1 MSALLQ
7 KLARIPR
14 RIFGRLFLGPDVVL
28 QRPISTP
35 KEWFLRH
42 FAPGRA
48 AACHEAEL
56 QRKVRRCRKN
66 YAKQF
71 WRIRRK
77 VRAGG
82 TVKVLFLANDPA
94 KWKCASVYRRLAE
107 DPRFDVAVGLVPSD
121 FRIGRTIGENAREYR
136 RFREW
141 FEGHGCK
148 CIELYEPRRDRL
160 ADIRK
165 HAPDIVFYTSSW
177 YDLPKHQPQVVS
189 ETALTFYVPYF
200 VANYVEL
207 NLDCRLDM
215 HRLYWRH
222 VVVNEGLARLYA
234 GATADRKM
242 AGRFVPLGHP
252 MLDLIADA
260 ADAGSGRGE
269 KPCVIYAPHW
279 TVDWPGRKSSMH
291 LSTFLET
298 GQYMLDYAASHP
310 EFEWVFKPHPRLFPI
325 LSEWGCMTREAVE
338 AYYARWREIGTV
350 CTDGDYAG
358 LFAKSDLMVTDCGS
372 FLSEY
377 GATGKPV
384 IHLIS
389 KRNAVVPPTAIA
401 QAYDTY
407 YKAHGVEELGAFL
420 KTVLEDGQDPKREE
434 RHAALRKAQF
444 IQTDAGEN
452 IADCLRWIVGMHG
465 ARRTGTAVPP
475 SGA

>member
-1 MSALLQ
+1 M
-7 KLARIPR
+7 
-14 RIFGRLFLGPDVVL
+14 VL

-42 FAPGRA
+42 FMPGRVA
-48 AACHEAEL
+48 VCHEAEL
-56 QRKVRRCRKN
+56 GRKARRCRKN
-66 YAKQF
+66 YARQF

-82 TVKVLFLANDPA
+82 IVKVLFLANDPA
-94 KWKCASVYRRLAE
+94 KWKCASVYKRLAE

-121 FRIGRTIGENAREYR
+121 FRIGRTLGENAREYR
-136 RFREW
+136 GVREW
-141 FEGHGCK
+141 FEGHGYK
-148 CIELYEPRRDRL
+148 CIELYKPLRDRL

-165 HAPDIVFYTSSW
+165 HAPDMVFYTSSW
-177 YDLPKHQPQVVS
+177 YDLPGHQPQTVS

-222 VVVNEGLARLYA
+222 IVVNAGLARLYA

-252 MLDLIADA
+252 MLDLIAE
-260 ADAGSGRGE
+260 ADGPRDGHGK

-298 GQYMLDYAASHP
+298 GRFMLDYAAAHP
-310 EFEWVFKPHPRLFPI
+310 EFEWVFKPHPRLNPI
-325 LSEWGCMTREAVE
+325 LSEWGCMTREAVD
-338 AYYARWREIGTV
+338 AYYARWGEIGTV

-358 LFAKSDLMVTDCGS
+358 LFAKSDAMITDCGS

-377 GATGKPV
+377 GATGKPI
-384 IHLIS
+384 IHLLS
-389 KRNAVVPPTAIA
+389 KRNAVVPPDVIA
-401 QAYDTY
+401 RVYGKYYQAHDV
-407 YKAHGVEELGAFL
+407 AELSGWL
-420 KTVLEDGQDPKREE
+420 ETVLERGEDPKREE
-434 RHAALRKAQF
+434 RQAALR
-444 IQTDAGEN
+444 DAGFLSTNAAEN
-452 IADCLRWIVGMHG
+452 IVRYLRRVAGMG
-465 ARRTGTAVPP
+465 RD
-475 SGA
+475 